1 MKLKPYSIVV
11 VGMGYVGISNA
22 ILLAQNNNVI
32 AIDIDIE
39 KIKLINENQSPIDD
53 KEVSQ
58 YLKKVESN
66 LKAVSDVGDSYKTA
80 DFVIIATPTDYDE
93 ATNFFN
99 TTSVENIIHDVLTD
113 NPKATIIIKSTI
125 PVGFTRTMQ
134 DKYDSKGIIFSPEFL
149 REGKALYDNLYPSR
163 IVVGDT
169 TKEAK
174 IFSSLLSQGAI
185 KNNIDILLVKSTEA
199 EASKHFC
206 KYIFSNASSIF

>member
-53 KEVSQ
+53 KEASQ

-80 DFVIIATPTDYDE
+80 V
-93 ATNFFN
+93 
-99 TTSVENIIHDVLTD
+99 
-113 NPKATIIIKSTI
+113 
-125 PVGFTRTMQ
+125 M
-134 DKYDSKGIIFSPEFL
+134 
-149 REGKALYDNLYPSR
+149 
-163 IVVGDT
+163 
-169 TKEAK
+169 
-174 IFSSLLSQGAI
+174 
-185 KNNIDILLVKSTEA
+185 
-199 EASKHFC
+199 
-206 KYIFSNASSIF
+206 